1 MKVEPYEWISIKD
14 KEPPKDG
21 TPFLC
26 YDPNSDENS
35 TIYVV
40 VWKKSRWIDEPD
52 AYIESGGECY
62 FRWNP
67 THWMPLPLPPK
78 KENKK

>member
-1 MKVEPYEWISIKD
+1 MNKWISVKD

-26 YDPNSDENS
+26 YDPNQIDNFPLA

-40 VWKKSRWIDEPD
+40 HFEKETTYSNEG
-52 AYIESGGECY
+52 YIEVGGECY

-67 THWMPLPLPPK
+67 THWMPLPESPK
-78 KENKK
+78 DK